1 MADFIIVVVVLAI
14 VGAAVSYIV
23 KQKRRGVRC
32 VGCPDGGTC
41 GGSCGGGTCSGGSC
55 GGDVSS
61 DDEACKCHE

>member
-1 MADFIIVVVVLAI
+1 MTDFIIVVVVLAI

-41 GGSCGGGTCSGGSC
+41 GGSCGGGIC

-61 DDEACKCHE
+61 DGSACKCHE